1 MFFIKFKKFFIYS
14 FFHFLLDLKSFL
26 LNSCKSFFYLI
37 LRLLKI
43 IFKKGNYNI
52 MGLLV
57 IKNIIS
63 YKVYKKLQGIKLVIR
78 HITSYIIT
86 LLILSYFNIKFDFK
100 VKLLLD

>member
-1 MFFIKFKKFFIYS
+1 MS
-14 FFHFLLDLKSFL
+14 
-26 LNSCKSFFYLI
+26 
-37 LRLLKI
+37 
-43 IFKKGNYNI
+43 
-52 MGLLV
+52 LLV